1 MLVVLLL
8 MALRLFVAEVVTV
21 VSGMKAVPT
30 PPPPAFA
37 PGMIEVVVRCCVVD
51 VVDAAVLD
59 WVIPG
64 NGKRKNGLPAI
75 VCTSAEQRG
84 SNLQY
89 HGGA

>member
-8 MALRLFVAEVVTV
+8 MVLRLFVAEVVTA

-30 PPPPAFA
+30 PPPAFA

-51 VVDAAVLD
+51 VVGATVLD
-59 WVIPG
+59 WVVPG

-75 VCTSAEQRG
+75 MCTLVEQRG
-84 SNLQY
+84 SNL
-89 HGGA
+89 